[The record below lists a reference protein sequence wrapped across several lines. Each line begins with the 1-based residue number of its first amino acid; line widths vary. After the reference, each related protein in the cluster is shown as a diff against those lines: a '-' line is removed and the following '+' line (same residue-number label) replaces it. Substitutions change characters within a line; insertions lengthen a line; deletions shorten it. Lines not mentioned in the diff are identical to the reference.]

1 MHGEGNDDPYRK
13 FHYIMTE
20 FDEQGEEIPK
30 YFKLKEAFPK
40 ENPIMQKRSYPAA
53 LRFHKVN
60 RENNP
65 HKYFLS
71 QLMLYIPFR
80 DEETEF
86 RPDNPDLLEEI
97 YLQNQEKI
105 QKIKSKVMEHLESVE
120 EARHYV
126 DEVTKKID
134 LKETGISLDAAAEQE
149 NAECEEEL
157 EQQHPDY
164 VHIDTDNVEE
174 VEKEVKMDKFMDHVK
189 IL

>member
-1 MHGEGNDDPYRK
+1 MLSKYKRRPDKLEQICSSHYARMTKTCGNSNSNGASNQYNPDQEIYDEDSDAAVDDNMHGEGNDDPYRK

-20 FDEQGEEIPK
+20 SDEQGEEIPK

-71 QLMLYIPFR
+71 ELMLYIPFR

-97 YLQNQEKI
+97 YLKNQEKI

-126 DEVTKKID
+126 DEVTKK
-134 LKETGISLDAAAEQE
+134 LT
-149 NAECEEEL
+149 
-157 EQQHPDY
+157 
-164 VHIDTDNVEE
+164 
-174 VEKEVKMDKFMDHVK
+174 
-189 IL
+189 

>member
-1 MHGEGNDDPYRK
+1 
-13 FHYIMTE
+13 MTE

-97 YLQNQEKI
+97 YLKNQEKI

-126 DEVTKKID
+126 DEVTKK
-134 LKETGISLDAAAEQE
+134 
-149 NAECEEEL
+149 N
-157 EQQHPDY
+157 
-164 VHIDTDNVEE
+164 
-174 VEKEVKMDKFMDHVK
+174 
-189 IL
+189 